1 MDPVAN
7 MLTIVR
13 NGQMAQKEAVK
24 VPYSNFKFE
33 LAKFLSELGFLG
45 KVEKAGKKEKR
56 YLEINLKYDDGKHG
70 IISKIQKVSK
80 PSRKTYGSYLNLRWP
95 SGSVLIVSTSKGL
108 MTGDRARR
116 SKLGGELVCMVS

>member
-7 MLTIVR
+7 MLTIIR

-33 LAKFLSELGFLG
+33 LVKFLSELGFLG
-45 KVEKAGKKEKR
+45 KVERAGKKEKR
-56 YLEINLKYDDGKHG
+56 YLEINLKYDDGKQG
-70 IISKIQKVSK
+70 IISKIQRVSK
-80 PSRKTYGSYLNLRWP
+80 PSRKTYGNYLNLRWP

>member
-7 MLTIVR
+7 MLTAIR

-56 YLEINLKYDDGKHG
+56 YLEINLKYDDGKQG
-70 IISKIQKVSK
+70 TISKIKRVSK
-80 PSRKTYGSYLNLRWP
+80 PSRKTYGSYPSLRWP
-95 SGSVLIVSTSKGL
+95 SGSVLVVSTSKGL
-108 MTGDRARR
+108 MTGDKARKN
-116 SKLGGELVCMVS
+116 KLGGELVCLVS

>member
-7 MLTIVR
+7 MLTIIR

-45 KVEKAGKKEKR
+45 KVDKAGKKEKR
-56 YLEINLKYDDGKHG
+56 YLEINLKYDGSKQG
-70 IISKIQKVSK
+70 AISKIQRVSK
-80 PSRKTYGSYLNLRWP
+80 PSRKTYGSYLDLRWP
-95 SGSVLIVSTSKGL
+95 SGSVLVVSTSKGL
-108 MTGDRARR
+108 MTADKARKN
-116 SKLGGELVCMVS
+116 KLGGELICLVS

>member
-1 MDPVAN
+1 MVQRE
-7 MLTIVR
+7 T
-13 NGQMAQKEAVK
+13 VK

-56 YLEINLKYDDGKHG
+56 YLEINLKYDDGKQG
-70 IISKIQKVSK
+70 IISKIQRVSK
-80 PSRKTYGSYLNLRWP
+80 PSRKTYGNYLGLRWP

-108 MTGDRARR
+108 MTGDRARK
-116 SKLGGELVCMVS
+116 SKLGGELICMVS

>member
-1 MDPVAN
+1 MDPIAN
-7 MLTIVR
+7 MLTIIR

-24 VPYSNFKFE
+24 VPFSNFKFE

-56 YLEINLKYDDGKHG
+56 YLEIGLKYDENKQGV
-70 IISKIQKVSK
+70 ISKVTRVSK
-80 PSRKTYGSYLNLRWP
+80 PIRKSYGSYETLRWP
-95 SGSVLIVSTSKGL
+95 RGSVLVISTSKGL
-108 MTGDRARR
+108 MTGEKAKR